1 MVVELKKQ
9 KKRKKQN
16 NKKMHEISIAEEI
29 KNVVIQKLKEKN
41 GKKVKC
47 IKLLIGEM
55 TSIVPDA
62 LKFAFD
68 IVSKK
73 TPLEDAL
80 IHIKVLKTKARCRIC
95 SKKFIAKDF
104 AFICPECNSSDIE
117 IMQGREMIIQT
128 IEMEK

>member
-1 MVVELKKQ
+1 
-9 KKRKKQN
+9 
-16 NKKMHEISIAEEI
+16 MHEVSIAEEI
-29 KNVVIQKLKEKN
+29 KNAVIQKLKENN
-41 GKKVKC
+41 GKRVKS

-73 TPLEDAL
+73 TPLENAL
-80 IHIKVLKTKARCRIC
+80 IHIKVLKAKAKCKIC
-95 SKKFIAKDF
+95 SKDF
-104 AFICPECNSSDIE
+104 AIEDYAFLCPECNSSDVE
-117 IMQGREMIIQT
+117 IKQGREMIIQT